1 MDSCTSYMANES
13 DDWIVKLVAEGR
25 YFGSKYGPVM
35 RKWILLSGALTS
47 VDQLFDVYLWN
58 YRQLTHGILMFDS
71 GIVDGT
77 TDNGTGMADRIT
89 VNAYAMN
96 YVSNGV
102 NLVEFLE
109 AFCNAAKKD
118 GYAEAQ
124 VFIDDLRREYDGNF
138 NYALAHTLRNHAQH
152 GQLIVSLCPDDND
165 RQHAGF
171 DLYQLRNPI
180 FFTNKKL
187 FEKRIDIYQ
196 KIIESVCS
204 GSVKLSFYCEVTA
217 IHESICQL
225 TSNFIDAVSRY
236 YEDCSGEIEETY
248 KLLPEY
254 VIRDGGGGVFSI
266 FIDDQT
272 DDSEAH
278 LLIGDPKEMLDSFQT
293 LRKRVL
299 EELQLATQEYEE
311 MRKHLKPLNR

>member
-1 MDSCTSYMANES
+1 M
-13 DDWIVKLVAEGR
+13 
-25 YFGSKYGPVM
+25 
-35 RKWILLSGALTS
+35 
-47 VDQLFDVYLWN
+47 
-58 YRQLTHGILMFDS
+58 
-71 GIVDGT
+71 
-77 TDNGTGMADRIT
+77 
-89 VNAYAMN
+89 
-96 YVSNGV
+96 
-102 NLVEFLE
+102 
-109 AFCNAAKKD
+109 
-118 GYAEAQ
+118 
-124 VFIDDLRREYDGNF
+124 
-138 NYALAHTLRNHAQH
+138 
-152 GQLIVSLCPDDND
+152 
-165 RQHAGF
+165 
-171 DLYQLRNPI
+171 
-180 FFTNKKL
+180 

-236 YEDCSGEIEETY
+236 YEGCSGEIEETY

-311 MRKHLKPLNR
+311 MRK

>member
-1 MDSCTSYMANES
+1 MDSCTSYKANES

-35 RKWILLSGALTS
+35 RKWIPLSGALTS

-180 FFTNKKL
+180 FFTNKEL

-196 KIIESVCS
+196 EIIESV
-204 GSVKLSFYCEVTA
+204 
-217 IHESICQL
+217 
-225 TSNFIDAVSRY
+225 
-236 YEDCSGEIEETY
+236 
-248 KLLPEY
+248 
-254 VIRDGGGGVFSI
+254 
-266 FIDDQT
+266 
-272 DDSEAH
+272 
-278 LLIGDPKEMLDSFQT
+278 
-293 LRKRVL
+293 
-299 EELQLATQEYEE
+299 
-311 MRKHLKPLNR
+311 